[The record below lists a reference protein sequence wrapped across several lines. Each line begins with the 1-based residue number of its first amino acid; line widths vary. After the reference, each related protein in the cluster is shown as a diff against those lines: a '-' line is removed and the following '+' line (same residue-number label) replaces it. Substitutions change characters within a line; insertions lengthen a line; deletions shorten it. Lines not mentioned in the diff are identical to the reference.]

1 MLCVPK
7 IYDYLKIFTD
17 EELKD
22 FAVINF
28 SEHFNSIRA
37 EQNPR
42 KTAKLLYIVLTTPDE
57 VEKYVQSNSSDNF
70 IHCHNVE
77 ILKPFDPELQ
87 LNTKPFI
94 QNKLKEFLNELKKF
108 KEKIS
113 NNISFRL

>member
-28 SEHFNSIRA
+28 SEHFNPIRA

-57 VEKYVQSNSSDNF
+57 VEKYVQSNSSDNCM
-70 IHCHNVE
+70 HLHNFE
-77 ILKPFDPELQ
+77 ILKIFDLDLQ
-87 LNTKPFI
+87 MISTKPMI
-94 QNKLKEFLNELKKF
+94 KNELKELSSGLK
-108 KEKIS
+108 KCKV
-113 NNISFRL
+113 

>member
-57 VEKYVQSNSSDNF
+57 VEKYVQSNSSDNC
-70 IHCHNVE
+70 IHHYIVE
-77 ILKPFDPELQ
+77 ILDLFDPETQ
-87 LNTKPFI
+87 MINTKPVI
-94 QNKLKEFLNELKKF
+94 NSKLKELLSELKKF
-108 KEKIS
+108 
-113 NNISFRL
+113 RQY

>member
-1 MLCVPK
+1 MLCFPK

-57 VEKYVQSNSSDNF
+57 VEKYVQSNSSDNCM
-70 IHCHNVE
+70 HLHNFE
-77 ILKPFDPELQ
+77 ILKIFDLDLQ
-87 LNTKPFI
+87 MINTKPMI
-94 QNKLKEFLNELKKF
+94 KNELKELSSGLK
-108 KEKIS
+108 KCKV
-113 NNISFRL
+113 